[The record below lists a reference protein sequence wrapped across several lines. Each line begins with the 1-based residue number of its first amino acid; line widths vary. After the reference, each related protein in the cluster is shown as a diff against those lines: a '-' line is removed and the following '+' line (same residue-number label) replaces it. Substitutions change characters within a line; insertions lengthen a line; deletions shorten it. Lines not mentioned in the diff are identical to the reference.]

1 MAEGQLRAGETLEQF
16 AERMGI
22 SLEELLSLN
31 PNLTTGGLV
40 EGLSL
45 ALPDRQGGAYLP
57 GVATSATQAPVGSP
71 TGETAPTGELAEG
84 AQGLFA
90 EMLKEFTTA
99 FQTFVSAPSFIRT
112 PRMEQ
117 AQQPGMV
124 GEVARQPTAGH
135 SLQEARFLRG
145 MEPELRQRFSEQAM
159 REMAETGEIPSLT
172 AAEFLRGINVRE
184 EMEMAE
190 PGSVRGGRRYGPPSI
205 TPRRLRF

>member
-1 MAEGQLRAGETLEQF
+1 MPRSGQLQAGETLEQF

-31 PNLTTGGLV
+31 PNLTTDGLV
-40 EGLSL
+40 EGLAL
-45 ALPDRQGGAYLP
+45 TLPDV
-57 GVATSATQAPVGSP
+57 VATATAQAPAQ
-71 TGETAPTGELAEG
+71 ETAPTGELAGG
-84 AQGLFA
+84 AAGLFE

-124 GEVARQPTAGH
+124 GEMARLPTAGFGR
-135 SLQEARFLRG
+135 QEAEFLRG

-184 EMEMAE
+184 EMEMTMPE
-190 PGSVRGGRRYGPPSI
+190 RRGVRRGGVPSI
-205 TPRRLRF
+205 SPRRLRF